1 MTLRNL
7 SADDPSVTFDF
18 LKSKYL
24 DPRITLTRASYAP
37 ANNPSSGTG
46 TSGGKLQEFNIN
58 VPRLTDKGLLLEYAN
73 TNYLLNSGTLATQT
87 VVQSQVSGR
96 WMFSFYGT
104 GTVVVSGANSQALL
118 PELAN
123 ERVSLFRWHGTIS
136 DMTLTVTGT
145 VTNAQLEPGDETDFL
160 YPNYDSDCY

>member
-87 VVQSQVSGR
+87 VAIPSSGR
-96 WMFSFYGT
+96 WMLSFYGT
-104 GTVVVSGANSQALL
+104 GTVVVSGANSGTLTGTG
-118 PELAN
+118 AN
-123 ERVSLFRWHGTIS
+123 ERVSLFLGGTTIS

-145 VTNAQLEPGDETDFL
+145 VTNAQLEPGDQTDFL